1 MSYLLR
7 HRPDVGNLKPD
18 DQGWVL
24 LDDVVRA
31 AGRLM
36 HRKVTVDDVH
46 GMLDASR
53 IKRFEVDTQ
62 GRIRAVTER
71 RRRPRAH
78 PPDILYHATSGA
90 VLERCGSSGQLRGSG
105 RRPLYLSADEAA
117 AWRVAHT
124 RHGADPRVLYVDT
137 TRARR
142 HGVRFF
148 KNRRTGLFT
157 SERLPLS
164 DVLNLQPNYAEQ
176 QSAGGIPLAMVDG
189 VLKMALIRVTR
200 RSGVTWE
207 VAKGKLEP
215 GETPEV
221 AGVREVRE
229 EMGIESD
236 LRVTRYVG
244 LIRYGFLAPGG
255 LPRLKSVYLY
265 LMETPD
271 GTVPSFTP
279 RREEG
284 IGDVRW
290 FTPEEACQ
298 AVTHS
303 SLRPIM
309 VVARDMATENPLE
322 AP

>member
-7 HRPDVGNLKPD
+7 HRPDVGGLQPD
-18 DQGWVL
+18 PDGWVV
-24 LDDVVRA
+24 LDELVA
-31 AGRLM
+31 AASKLM
-36 HRKVTVDDVH
+36 HRKLALDDVH

-53 IKRFEVDTQ
+53 VKRFEIDPT
-62 GRIRAVTER
+62 GRIRAIAER

-78 PPDILYHATSGA
+78 PPDILYHAISASTLAKAGP
-90 VLERCGSSGQLRGSG
+90 SGQLRGSG
-105 RRPLYLSADEAA
+105 RRPLYLSAQEAA

-124 RHGADPRVLYVDT
+124 RHGDEPRVLYVDT

-148 KNRRTGLFT
+148 KNKRTGLFT

-176 QSAGGIPLAMVDG
+176 QSAGGIPIVTMDG
-189 VLKMALIRVTR
+189 QLKMALIRVTR

-215 GETPEV
+215 GETPVV
-221 AGVREVRE
+221 AGIREVQE
-229 EMGIESD
+229 EMGIESA
-236 LRVTRYVG
+236 LRVTDYVG

-265 LMETPD
+265 LMETLD
-271 GTVPSFTP
+271 GSVPTFTP
-279 RREEG
+279 RKEEG
-284 IGDVRW
+284 IGDVQW
-290 FTPEEACQ
+290 FTPEEACN

-303 SLRPIM
+303 SLKPIM
-309 VVARDMATENPLE
+309 QVAREMVESKD
-322 AP
+322 